1 MEIMKSKLKLIPCL
15 LLLSII
21 VLACSSQNKQPDLQS
36 SIIWT
41 SLTKDSPEAAT
52 CVGFRK
58 EITYKAKPGE
68 TTMKIFADSR
78 YMLWINGKYVL
89 RGPCRFDPKGPQY
102 DELNIQPFLK
112 EGTNLIAIL
121 VQANISGSLKLMK
134 HSPGLLV
141 QISGVDREG
150 NKIEEITDQSW
161 LCSNKTE
168 FLAPPK
174 RRTWACI
181 MDSVDA
187 KMPDAGWINS
197 SFDDSKWSGA
207 VSVDGAAWGKF
218 EPRALPLLDEIDLG
232 SGTIIQV
239 THKENVDTRKRILP
253 QSLPLT
259 FEAGAEIIIDLGK
272 LSLAYW
278 DIEIEASDKSM
289 LVFTPCQNFVDGK
302 TKTSFNCQNY
312 YKAKKGKQK
321 YICSDTFGFRY
332 LNLKVE
338 GAPVTINA
346 IKFTARLYPN
356 IELSKF
362 ECDDAFL
369 TKTWDVAKYSARIII
384 EDGYSEAAERAE
396 WMGDVGMLQYA
407 VSRKIICGPGKNKG
421 EVVYSDPRPMKN
433 MLRHVIQSQQEDGRL
448 KAHHPSDRWDEHW
461 YIEDYSCLW
470 VQGLRQYYDNTGDIE
485 FLKEAWSALQ
495 GQMDWFLNRKN
506 ITGLITA
513 REFLIHLDN
522 PMRYQRCQGATLNAF
537 VYQALVESA
546 YLAEALGKNADCTK
560 YEKEA
565 ESLKIAYNKYLWDDT
580 NKTFFAA
587 VYYKDMKEG
596 KMPELKLVSSEKPAE
611 RTDQWLSPGEKV
623 IPSIQ
628 AALLAL
634 NKGVVS
640 NEHLSDVE
648 HFLKSHYNDLMN
660 PYTHIML
667 FDELYKFDSPEMD
680 LEVLNTIRRRWKMMI
695 SAESPG
701 TVWERFDDSGYL
713 CHPFGQIPAYTIPA
727 YVLGVRKPKPVW
739 EKEIL
744 LEPRLGD
751 LTMVKGVGI
760 TELGAVPVSWE
771 KNKQG
776 NLIFSF
782 KIPAGITAIVRLE
795 KVAKFSKLIL
805 DGKSIASEE
814 HGRFH
819 EFKVDAGYYSGQ
831 VIAN

>member
-1 MEIMKSKLKLIPCL
+1 MEFKRKLIPGL
-15 LLLSII
+15 LLLCI
-21 VLACSSQNKQPDLQS
+21 VFFACSRQNKQPDLQTS
-36 SIIWT
+36 MIWT
-41 SLTKDSPEAAT
+41 ELTKDALGAAT
-52 CVGFRK
+52 CVGFRR
-58 EITYKAKPGE
+58 EITCKAEPGE

-78 YMLWINGKYVL
+78 YMLWINGSYVL

-102 DELNIQPFLK
+102 DELDIKPFLK
-112 EGTNLIAIL
+112 KGTNLIAIL

-134 HSPGLLV
+134 HSPGMV
-141 QISGVDREG
+141 AYISGIDSEG
-150 NKIEEITDQSW
+150 NKIEAVTDQSW
-161 LCSNKTE
+161 LCSNKIE
-168 FLAPPK
+168 FLMPPK
-174 RRTWACI
+174 RKTWSCI

-187 KMPDAGWINS
+187 KMPDAGWINP
-197 SFDDSKWSGA
+197 SFDDSNWSKA
-207 VSVDGAAWGKF
+207 VFVDGSTWGKLQA
-218 EPRALPLLDEIDLG
+218 RALPLLDEIDLG

-239 THKENVDTRKRILP
+239 THKGKVDIRKKNLP

-259 FEAGAEIIIDLGK
+259 FETGTEVIIDMGK
-272 LSLAYW
+272 LSLVYW
-278 DIEIEASDKSM
+278 NIEIEATDKSM
-289 LVFTPCQNFVDGK
+289 LIFTPCQNFVDGK

-312 YKAKKGKQK
+312 YKAKNGKQK
-321 YICSDTFGFRY
+321 YVCTDTFGFRY
-332 LNLKVE
+332 LNLKIE

-356 IELSKF
+356 IELAEF
-362 ECDDAFL
+362 ECNDTFL
-369 TKTWDVAKYSARIII
+369 TKTWNVAKYSASIII

-407 VSRKIICGPGKNKG
+407 VSRKIICGPGKNEG
-421 EVVYSDPRPMKN
+421 DVVYSDPRPMKN
-433 MLRHVIQSQQEDGRL
+433 MLRHIIQSQQLDGRL

-485 FLKEAWSALQ
+485 FLKEAWPALQ
-495 GQMDWFLNRKN
+495 GQMEWFLNRKN

-537 VYQALVESA
+537 IYQALVESA
-546 YLAEALGKNADCTK
+546 YLAKALGENEDGNM

-565 ESLKIAYNKYLWDDT
+565 ESLKQAYNRYLWDDT

-596 KMPELKLVSSEKPAE
+596 EMPELKLVSPQKLAE
-611 RTDQWLSPGEKV
+611 RTDQWLNPGEKV
-623 IPSIQ
+623 TPDIQ

-640 NEHLSDVE
+640 DEHLSDVE
-648 HFLKSHYNDLMN
+648 YFLKSHHKELMN

-667 FDELYKFDSPEMD
+667 FDELYKFNSPEMD
-680 LEVLNTIRRRWKMMI
+680 LEVLNIIRQRWKIMI

-744 LEPRLGD
+744 LEPRMGD

-782 KIPAGITAIVRLE
+782 EIPEEVTAVVRLE
-795 KVAKFSKLIL
+795 KIAKSSKVIL
-805 DGKSIASEE
+805 NGKSVTSNSR
-814 HGRFH
+814 GRFH
-819 EFKVDAGYYSGQ
+819 EFRVGAGNYSGQ